1 MLVGFF
7 FWRNKMKTTPAV
19 DIAATLIILA
29 SILLGGWWWL
39 DHKTNQ
45 IEKALKTKP
54 AVEVK
59 KGLTT
64 KAELTIF
71 ERAVKVTE

>member
-1 MLVGFF
+1 
-7 FWRNKMKTTPAV
+7 MKTTPAV

-39 DHKTNQ
+39 DYKTNQ
-45 IEKALKTKP
+45 IEQQLKTKP
-54 AVEVK
+54 ASEVRRS
-59 KGLTT
+59 LTT
-64 KAELTIF
+64 KTELTIF